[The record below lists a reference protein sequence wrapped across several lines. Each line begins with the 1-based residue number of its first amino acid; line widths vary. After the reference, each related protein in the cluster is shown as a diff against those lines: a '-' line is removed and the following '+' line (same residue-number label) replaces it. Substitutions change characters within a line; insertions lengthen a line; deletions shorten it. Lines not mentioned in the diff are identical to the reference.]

1 MFFCLFKSEPVSQSM
16 LDKIANVANELEL
29 PLMLVNNSTE
39 SSKKTRHIFESLI
52 ELNLINKNFTCIDFS
67 LDSFVSNLIEK
78 YDINLVLSDLP
89 EKLFS
94 IKRRRN
100 NISTFIE
107 NYVLNRDMSLIRN
120 IEQIY
125 LRNKYKSTISKT
137 SNILFKII
145 NKNAAK
151 VICNEDNSAELE
163 INKNADMISIDIDR
177 SDIIED
183 DVMKLHFFNTNE
195 RNMIDNVWIA
205 GKHVYKNRKLVTIN
219 EHILYDEIEHF
230 NGYR

>member
-1 MFFCLFKSEPVSQSM
+1 M

>member
-1 MFFCLFKSEPVSQSM
+1 M

-89 EKLFS
+89 DKLFS
-94 IKRRRN
+94 IQRSRK

-107 NYVLNRDMSLIRN
+107 NYDLNRDMSLIRN